1 MQKPSVKD
9 VTVPNII
16 HQIRQKVNPF
26 APKGEFSLFY
36 NKKQTLQ
43 LVFCEQ
49 LTAVIGSYWKGWKT
63 MGKKPA
69 HLPDE
74 EGKKGC
80 FSRPDAKIRGIFLP
94 FEKYFRFGHEMGIE
108 N

>member
-26 APKGEFSLFY
+26 APRGDFSLFY
-36 NKKQTLQ
+36 NKKQKLQ

-63 MGKKPA
+63 MEKNLLICLTKR
-69 HLPDE
+69 E
-74 EGKKGC
+74 KKGC
-80 FSRPDAKIRGIFLP
+80 FSRPDAKIRGIFCLL
-94 FEKYFRFGHEMGIE
+94 RNIFGLVMKWE
-108 N
+108 